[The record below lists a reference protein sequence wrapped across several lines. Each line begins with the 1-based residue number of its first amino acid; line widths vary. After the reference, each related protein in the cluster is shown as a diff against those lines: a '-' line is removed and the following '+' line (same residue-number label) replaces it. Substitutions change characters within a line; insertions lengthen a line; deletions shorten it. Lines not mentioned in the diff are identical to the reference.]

1 METLHIPIPA
11 NIAANL
17 KFLFKIFSIG
27 FVLLISFVA
36 SLFVQSVVDDRI
48 TYQTEALLAQSGDTS
63 QVLIHGKLP
72 GYDEN
77 GVSVYRLVDRVLKYA
92 ILFITLTFLAFFLT
106 EVIYRLRLHPMQ
118 YLLIG
123 LGLAEFYLLL
133 LALMEHIGFL
143 WAYIIAAAMTI
154 LLISFYSRFVLKT
167 RNGGVLVAVLLTV
180 IYSYLLVILN
190 LETYALL
197 SGSLLLFIIL
207 SAVMFITRN
216 LDWHDAF
223 GYVKKL
229 E

>member
-1 METLHIPIPA
+1 METSYT
-11 NIAANL
+11 NS
-17 KFLFKIFSIG
+17 KFVFKVLSIG
-27 FVLLISFVA
+27 AVLFISYAA
-36 SLFVQSVVDDRI
+36 SLFVQSVVNDRI
-48 TYQTEALLAQSGDTS
+48 TYQMEALETQSGNTS
-63 QVLIHGKLP
+63 QILIHEKLP
-72 GYDEN
+72 GFDEN
-77 GVSVYRLVDRVLKYA
+77 GVSVYRLLDRVLKYA
-92 ILFITLTFLAFFLT
+92 ILFISLTFLAFFLT
-106 EVIYRLRLHPMQ
+106 EVIYKLKLHPIQ

-143 WAYIIAAAMTI
+143 WAYTIAAAMTI

-167 RNGGVLVAVLLTV
+167 QKGGVLVAVFLTA

-197 SGSLLLFIIL
+197 SGALLLFIVL
-207 SAVMFITRN
+207 SLVMFITRN

-223 GYVKKL
+223 GYVTKL

>member
-1 METLHIPIPA
+1 MGTSSA
-11 NIAANL
+11 NS
-17 KFLFKIFSIG
+17 KFVFKVLSIG
-27 FVLLISFVA
+27 AVLFISYAA
-36 SLFVQSVVDDRI
+36 SLFVQAVVNDRI
-48 TYQTEALLAQSGDTS
+48 AYQTEALEVQSGDVS
-63 QVLIHGKLP
+63 QILIHGKLP

-92 ILFITLTFLAFFLT
+92 ILFISLTFLAFFLT
-106 EVIYRLRLHPMQ
+106 EAIYKLKLHPMQ
-118 YLLIG
+118 YLLVG

-143 WAYIIAAAMTI
+143 RAYIIAAAMTI

-167 RNGGVLVAVLLTV
+167 GKGGVLVAVLLTV
-180 IYSYLLVILN
+180 IYSYLLVALN

-197 SGSLLLFIIL
+197 SGALLLFIVL
-207 SAVMFITRN
+207 SLVMFITRN

-223 GYVKKL
+223 GYVTKL